1 MESRESML
9 QKLVAKSEED
19 KDFRAR
25 LLADPRSVL
34 KEALDIEIEGDFNIV
49 IHEEDAR
56 TAHLVLPAS
65 SELTDKQL
73 EQAAGGVSSHTHVAG
88 GAWVFN

>member
-25 LLADPRSVL
+25 LLTDPRSVL
-34 KEALDIEIEGDFNIV
+34 KEALGIEIEGDFNIV

-73 EQAAGGVSSHTHVAG
+73 EQAAGGASHTHVAG